1 MLKKEEEEKLLESK
15 SSQNLNNEQLGTG
28 KTGLANLGNTCF
40 MNSALQCLINTEEL
54 NIFLDTGKY
63 KLKLSKKPEALIL
76 CEWDNLRKLMWSEDC
91 TISPGG
97 FVGSIQKVA
106 RIKNRVI
113 FTGFSQ
119 NDLTEFLNFLTECFH
134 TAISREVKMN
144 ITGNIINNTDKMA
157 KECYEMMKSMYKKE
171 YSEFLNMF
179 FGIHVSEVK
188 SNESDYLSLRPE
200 PFFNI
205 HLPIPNK
212 RTNITIENCFDLYT
226 SKEDVDGVEV
236 DETTKKRETCSKCI
250 KFWSLPDVLVITL
263 KRFGNNQRKNQKL
276 VHYPIKNLNLTKYV
290 VGYDKESY
298 IYELY
303 GICNHSGNVGGGH
316 YTSNVKCQD
325 NKWYLFNDTSI
336 SEIKNLATLVSPK
349 AYCFFYR
356 KQKK

>member
-1 MLKKEEEEKLLESK
+1 MLKREEELLLKSK
-15 SSQNLNNEQLGTG
+15 STVDPNDQNPKGTG

-40 MNSALQCLINTEEL
+40 MNSALQCLINTQEL
-54 NIFLDTGKY
+54 NDFLDTGKY
-63 KLKLSKKPEALIL
+63 KLKLNKKPEALIL

-106 RIKNRVI
+106 RIKGRTI

-144 ITGNIINNTDKMA
+144 ITGDVLNSTDKMA
-157 KECYEMMKSMYKKE
+157 KKCYEMMKNMYKKE

-188 SNESDYLSLRPE
+188 SKTSGYVSLRPE
-200 PFFNI
+200 PFFNL
-205 HLPIPNK
+205 HLPVPNK
-212 RTNITIENCFDLYT
+212 RTNVTIENCLDLYT
-226 SKEDVDGVEV
+226 AVEEIEGVET
-236 DETTKKRETCSKCI
+236 DEKTKRKETCNKCI
-250 KFWSLPDVLVITL
+250 KFWSLPDVLVLTL

-276 VHYPIKNLNLTKYV
+276 IHYPVKNLNLTKYI
-290 VGYDKESY
+290 VGYDRESY
-298 IYELY
+298 IYDLY
-303 GICNHSGNVGGGH
+303 GICNHSGSVNGGH
-316 YTSNVKCQD
+316 YTASVKCKD

-336 SEIKNLATLVSPK
+336 NEIKNLASLISPK